1 MRVPKFTAFCHDLG
15 LDLEPGQ
22 RALCAVAYDG
32 DAPEGLGAAI
42 YGGAFPVPAQA
53 RGVVAICAGARS
65 GKTRLAALRLL
76 HLALTVPLDQLARG
90 ESAFAAIVAPKLSL
104 ARQALAFVRGA
115 LEALPALKK
124 LVVTDTT
131 DALTL
136 RRGAQRVTLE
146 TVAAGRGGAGL
157 RGRWFVGA
165 LLDES
170 AFFRDETS
178 GVVNDAALYDAVAP
192 RILRGGQ
199 VIVQSTPWAR
209 SGLLYDLW
217 RCNWAN
223 PTTALAAH
231 APTRLLRTDP
241 DVLAIVARE
250 EQRDP
255 ENALIEYG
263 AQWGAAAAGRWLAE
277 EDLARAI
284 CPEIAP
290 PETGHEV
297 AAGGDLGFVRNS
309 AALAVL
315 ARAYAAPWRLVKIRE
330 WRPQTDMPL
339 MPSKV
344 CEEMVETL
352 HGTGCPGV
360 TVDQH
365 YRESLREVAA
375 SEGLTLSDAPAPAE
389 AWAVVRTL
397 LREGRLQLPDHAL
410 LLNQLRAVTGR
421 LASGGSVQ
429 ITLARTPDGRH
440 GDLAAAL
447 ASACW
452 AATHTPHT
460 LPPLAPRAGTLA
472 HEAERLQEQTERLAA
487 KHGTERPWW
496 ADTDDDHG
504 GDLAWAG

>member
-32 DAPEGLGAAI
+32 DAPEGLGSAI

-124 LVVTDTT
+124 FVVADTA

-136 RRGAQRVTLE
+136 RRGSQRVTLE

-277 EDLARAI
+277 EDLARAVRSDL
-284 CPEIAP
+284 P
-290 PETGHEV
+290 PAGSGEEV
-297 AAGGDLGFVRNS
+297 GAGGDLGFVRNS

-315 ARAYAAPWRLVKIRE
+315 AGSAAAWRLTHLRE
-330 WRPQTDMPL
+330 WRPAEGRPL
-339 MPSKV
+339 APSVV
-344 CEEMVETL
+344 CGEMAADL
-352 HGTGCPGV
+352 RAHGCTGV
-360 TVDQH
+360 TVDGH
-365 YRESLREVAA
+365 YRESLREIAEA
-375 SEGLTLSDAPAPAE
+375 DALTLSDAPAPAE

-397 LREGRLQLPDHAL
+397 LREGRLQLPDHPL

-429 ITLARTPDGRH
+429 ITLPRTPDGRH

-460 LPPLAPRAGTLA
+460 LPAVAPRAGTLA
-472 HEAERLQEQTERLAA
+472 YEQERLAAQTERLGA
-487 KHGTERPWW
+487 KHAEDRPWW
-496 ADTDDDHG
+496 DDHDDHG
-504 GDLAWAG
+504 GDLAWAS

>member
-1 MRVPKFTAFCHDLG
+1 LRVPKFTAFCHDLG
-15 LDLEPGQ
+15 LSLEPGQ

-32 DAPEGLGAAI
+32 EAPEGLGAAI
-42 YGGAFPVPAQA
+42 YGGAFAVPAQA

-90 ESAFAAIVAPKLSL
+90 EAAFAAIVAPKLAL
-104 ARQALAFVRGA
+104 ARQALAFIRGA
-115 LEALPALKK
+115 LDALPALKRM
-124 LVVTDTT
+124 VSADNA
-131 DALTL
+131 DSLTI
-136 RRGAQRVTLE
+136 RRGAQAVTIE
-146 TVAAGRGGAGL
+146 AVAAGRGGAGL

-170 AFFRDETS
+170 AFFRDESS

-223 PTTALAAH
+223 PTTALAVH
-231 APTRLLRTDP
+231 APTRLLRSDP
-241 DVLAIVARE
+241 DVLAIVSRE

-255 ENALIEYG
+255 ENALVEYG
-263 AQWGAAAAGRWLAE
+263 AQWGAASAGRWLSE
-277 EDLARAI
+277 EDLARAVR
-284 CPEIAP
+284 PAIAP
-290 PETGHEV
+290 ARPGDSV

-315 ARAYAAPWRLVKIRE
+315 AGSPGAWRLAHVRE
-330 WRPQTDMPL
+330 WRPAEGKPL
-339 MPSKV
+339 APSVV
-344 CEEMVETL
+344 CRELVADLQE
-352 HGTGCPGV
+352 HGCPGV

-365 YRESLREVAA
+365 YRESLRELAEA
-375 SEGLTLSDAPAPAE
+375 DALTLSDAPAPAE

-397 LREGRLQLPDHAL
+397 LREGRLQLPDHPL
-410 LLNQLRAVTGR
+410 LLNQLRGVCGR

-429 ITLARTPDGRH
+429 ITLPRTPDGRH

-447 ASACW
+447 AGACW
-452 AATHTPHT
+452 AATHTPHALA
-460 LPPLAPRAGTLA
+460 LPAPVVGTLDY
-472 HEAERLQEQTERLAA
+472 EAERLAAQTERLAA
-487 KHGTERPWW
+487 KSTADRPWW
-496 ADTDDDHG
+496 DTDNNG